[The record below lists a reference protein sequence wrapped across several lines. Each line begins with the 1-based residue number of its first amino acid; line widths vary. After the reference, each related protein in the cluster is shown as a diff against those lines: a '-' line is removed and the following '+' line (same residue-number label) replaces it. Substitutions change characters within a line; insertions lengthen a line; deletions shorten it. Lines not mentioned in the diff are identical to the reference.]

1 MKGLFKFTNGMSG
14 NLFWGI
20 ANIFLVLSH
29 QLIFQC
35 FKKIELNFYSVEK
48 IFIGFCFYFLI
59 SFIQSKIFRY
69 FFSTFILFLSLIQM
83 IHLSYFGT
91 QILPNEIWL
100 LFMEWGEVAGS
111 LGGES
116 NHLFIPMIISLP
128 FFALIYWL
136 NNKLKMKSLSYV
148 PLIFILYLSYNPIR
162 TFITGNTWGR
172 QPSTR
177 EFYGMNTYLSISYFL
192 GRILPAKLSGDS
204 SIDSKPNY
212 GSFLKLTSSN
222 ERTHKRII
230 FILGES
236 LTPHH
241 MSLFDYPRET
251 TPFLKSMMFADTFS
265 FQKAISGG
273 VSTDIA
279 VAFLMN
285 GTYGHSGIK
294 IISKGERCLFRLAKK
309 QGFSTSFFS
318 SQSSEQLRYISPYI
332 CQESI
337 DDFQPLEKL
346 DDDIED
352 SNSAS
357 DDLLLPALSKML
369 ESSDHQLIVLHMRG
383 SHSPYNLRYSN
394 EAKLFSGTNER
405 VDDYDNSVVQF
416 DLFMKK
422 LYQKVLPHLKDTI
435 VIYASDHGE
444 GLGEEEVWGHGP
456 LLYPS
461 YTIPILIFEKNAKK
475 FMQNYFPRNEIATH
489 FNLSIVF
496 YNLLGFKS
504 SIPSN
509 VMVPDYE
516 VFGNDIDGFAGSKK
530 VKAFRQ

>member
-1 MKGLFKFTNGMSG
+1 MKNIVKFFISIRG
-14 NLFWGI
+14 NVFWG
-20 ANIFLVLSH
+20 LVVLSAILIH
-29 QLIFQC
+29 QLIFQYYQS
-35 FKKIELNFYSVEK
+35 IEFNFYSLEK
-48 IFIGFCFYFLI
+48 LIIGFFFYFVF
-59 SFIQSKIFRY
+59 SFTKSKLVRFLL
-69 FFSTFILFLSLIQM
+69 STFILFLASIQM
-83 IHLSYFGT
+83 VHLSYYGT

-100 LFMEWGEVAGS
+100 LFVEWGEVAGS
-111 LGGES
+111 LGGEL
-116 NHLFIPMIISLP
+116 NHLLWPMIITLPFLGSIFWLNKKIEMKSLP
-128 FFALIYWL
+128 FIPI
-136 NNKLKMKSLSYV
+136 V
-148 PLIFILYLSYNPIR
+148 FILYLIYNPIR
-162 TFITGNTWGR
+162 TFVTGNTWGR

-177 EFYGMNTYLSISYFL
+177 EFYGMNTYLSLSYFL

-204 SIDSKPNY
+204 SIDSKLNY
-212 GSFLKLTSSN
+212 GSFLNLTSTTN
-222 ERTHKRII
+222 RKYKKII

-241 MSLFDYPRET
+241 MSLFDYSRET
-251 TPFLKSMMFADTFS
+251 TPFLNSIKSSDNFS
-265 FQKAISGG
+265 YQKAISGG

-285 GTYGHSGIK
+285 GTYGHSGVK

-318 SQSSEQLRYISPYI
+318 IQSSQQLRYITPYI
-332 CQESI
+332 CQESL
-337 DDFQPLEKL
+337 DDFQSLENL
-346 DDDIED
+346 DNTIED
-352 SNSAS
+352 SNAAS
-357 DDLLLPALSKML
+357 DDLLLPALSKKL
-369 ESSDHQLIVLHMRG
+369 GLNDQQLIVLHMRG

-394 EAKLFSGTNER
+394 EAKLFSGLNER

-422 LYQKVLPHLKDTI
+422 LYQEILPHLNDTI

-444 GLGEEEVWGHGP
+444 GLGEEGVWGHGP

-461 YTIPILIFEKNAKK
+461 YTIPVLVFEKNAKK
-475 FMQNYFPRNEIATH
+475 FVQDYFPSNKLITH
-489 FNLSIVF
+489 FNLSIMF

-504 SIPSN
+504 SLSSN

-530 VKAFRQ
+530 VETFGQ

>member
-1 MKGLFKFTNGMSG
+1 
-14 NLFWGI
+14 
-20 ANIFLVLSH
+20 
-29 QLIFQC
+29 
-35 FKKIELNFYSVEK
+35 
-48 IFIGFCFYFLI
+48 
-59 SFIQSKIFRY
+59 
-69 FFSTFILFLSLIQM
+69 M
-83 IHLSYFGT
+83 IHLSYYGT

-100 LFMEWGEVAGS
+100 LFLEWGEVAGS
-111 LGGES
+111 LGGDL
-116 NHLFIPMIISLP
+116 NHIFLPILISLP
-128 FFALIYWL
+128 FFILIFWL
-136 NNKLKMKSLSYV
+136 NNNIEMKALPFV
-148 PLIFILYLSYNPIR
+148 PMIFVLYFTYNPFR

-177 EFYGMNTYLSISYFL
+177 EFYGMNAYLSISYFL
-192 GRILPAKLSGDS
+192 GRILPAKLSGDIS
-204 SIDSKPNY
+204 NNLKPNY
-212 GSFLKLTSSN
+212 GSSLSLNSTMNLKY
-222 ERTHKRII
+222 KKII

-241 MSLFDYPRET
+241 MSLFNYNRET
-251 TPFLKSMMFADTFS
+251 TPFLKSLKSSDNFS
-265 FQKAISGG
+265 FLKAISGG

-285 GTYGHSGIK
+285 GTYGHSGVK

-309 QGFSTSFFS
+309 QGFVTSFISTQS
-318 SQSSEQLRYISPYI
+318 SQQLRYITPYI

-337 DDFQPLEKL
+337 DDFQALENL
-346 DDDIED
+346 DKTIED
-352 SNSAS
+352 TNAAS
-357 DDLLLPALSKML
+357 DDLLLPTLAKKLSANT
-369 ESSDHQLIVLHMRG
+369 HQLIVLHMRG
-383 SHSPYNLRYSN
+383 SHSPYHLRYSN
-394 EAKLFSGTNER
+394 EAKVFSGLNER

-422 LYQKVLPHLKDTI
+422 MYQEILPHLADSI

-444 GLGEEEVWGHGP
+444 GLGEEGVWGHGP

-475 FMQNYFPRNEIATH
+475 FIQDHFPTNELMTH
-489 FNLSIVF
+489 FNLSIIF

-509 VMVPDYE
+509 GIVPDYE

-530 VKAFRQ
+530 VKKFGE